1 MSHPELMDFEQFKT
15 SWEAKLSTP
24 ASWETYKKMKAATQD
39 ELERYLD
46 TYSYTMGET
55 KEILVPKLRPAE
67 YVLGLISSHPGI
79 PLSLASTLPFD
90 FARSYCFL
98 PFRRTMTPLS
108 SGQFIHTDAMKF
120 QLDGGKEESVSM
132 MADLAFDLK
141 HGELLIVRSKGD
153 ELVTSCL
160 VLPSFVDMLRQRL
173 SCAAKYHLVVVPF
186 ATNVVFAT
194 RSSSPIGCCMM
205 GDYADALNAAE
216 DQADCLTS
224 VPFRVAKI
232 DQSRPVA
239 ELVAMGRAPVTWEL
253 YPFWGDKPSIAS
265 VGSDGKVQFSVPGSE
280 KQEDEFSGRR
290 EGGSV
295 AYSG

>member
-132 MADLAFDLK
+132 MADLATDPNT
-141 HGELLIVRSKGD
+141 IV
-153 ELVTSCL
+153 
-160 VLPSFVDMLRQRL
+160 
-173 SCAAKYHLVVVPF
+173 
-186 ATNVVFAT
+186 N
-194 RSSSPIGCCMM
+194 
-205 GDYADALNAAE
+205 
-216 DQADCLTS
+216 
-224 VPFRVAKI
+224 
-232 DQSRPVA
+232 
-239 ELVAMGRAPVTWEL
+239 
-253 YPFWGDKPSIAS
+253 IAIS
-265 VGSDGKVQFSVPGSE
+265 
-280 KQEDEFSGRR
+280 
-290 EGGSV
+290 
-295 AYSG
+295 